1 MAKTLHLSF
10 DLSCV
15 TLAFTTADEAA
26 AAFDAF
32 TAEMV
37 QWHASGIYPAS
48 ADLKAAIVAAG
59 RPAATA
65 AVYASAIL
73 KWARSGKLPSSMGAC
88 VNKNPEGHV
97 KSNAGRKPGQ
107 GKGKTTAATAANSG
121 AAVDPINALGAS
133 DAPSPMH
140 RWVRELRELNAAAF
154 ILRDAKNF
162 TMSAEDATALKDA
175 VSKCIALLGKYTA

>member
-1 MAKTLHLSF
+1 MAKIASLPFNLT
-10 DLSCV
+10 CV

-26 AAFDAF
+26 TAFDAF

-37 QWHASGIYPAS
+37 QWHASGVYPAS

-73 KWARSGKLPSSMGAC
+73 KWARSGKLPSSMNAC
-88 VNKNPEGHV
+88 VNKSPEGHV
-97 KSNAGRKPGQ
+97 KGKAGRKAGQ
-107 GKGKTTAATAANSG
+107 SAGKSPEAPNSG
-121 AAVDPINALGAS
+121 AAADPMAPQ

-140 RWVRELRELNAAAF
+140 RWVRELRDLNAAAF
-154 ILRDAKNF
+154 ILRDAKNS
-162 TMSAEDATALKDA
+162 TMSAEDANALKDA
-175 VSKCIALLGKYTA
+175 VSTCIALLGKYTT